1 MFAAIEAF
9 GAGWAVR
16 DLRDGRLIRRGFASR
31 EEADRW
37 SSLTDRSELREYFYA
52 SSIHWGEEY
61 DERRGMNRIL
71 AKSAQEAL
79 EWANAR
85 HGATLTIANI
95 FPTEG

>member
-37 SSLTDRSELREYFYA
+37 SSLTDRSELLEFFYA
-52 SSIHWGEEY
+52 SSIHWSEDH
-61 DERRGMNRIL
+61 DERRGMTRIF
-71 AKSAQEAL
+71 AKSAQEAF
-79 EWANAR
+79 EWATAR

-95 FPTEG
+95 FPKDG